1 MSLGIFQLS
10 LVNVCS
16 VYIFHCCRCMELGT
30 FKKKMRLHT
39 ISSIQ
44 FLIAR
49 YIHYVDIN
57 ITSVMENWEDTLD
70 VLYVRAI
77 WFMMLIHT
85 FTLVRSFDRW
95 QQITALQVHCDQHW
109 YDFFCIPGDVSVPQ
123 KYVKV
128 RFRFVKGLFV

>member
-16 VYIFHCCRCMELGT
+16 VYIFHCCRCMELET
-30 FKKKMRLHT
+30 FKKKMQLHT

-57 ITSVMENWEDTLD
+57 ITSVMKLLAASECSRHTRCFICTGHLVYDAHPHF
-70 VLYVRAI
+70 YV
-77 WFMMLIHT
+77 
-85 FTLVRSFDRW
+85 
-95 QQITALQVHCDQHW
+95 
-109 YDFFCIPGDVSVPQ
+109 G
-123 KYVKV
+123 
-128 RFRFVKGLFV
+128 